1 MQIKT
6 TQVEANYFDNTQHKK
21 SNQEIWEFNCNRK
34 FFPGN
39 TLR

>member
-21 SNQEIWEFNCNRK
+21 S
-34 FFPGN
+34 
-39 TLR
+39 